1 MVLWPDIVTWRD
13 IIAIMMI
20 FDDFV
25 SSWVK
30 QGSINTSIHSLNT
43 LINNSFDSDV
53 YIMLDLQNDVS
64 QSIFAQIR
72 PSKDQIDHIKQYF
85 QPL

>member
-1 MVLWPDIVTWRD
+1 
-13 IIAIMMI
+13 MI

-25 SSWVK
+25 SYWVK

-43 LINNSFDSDV
+43 LINNYFDSDV

-64 QSIFAQIR
+64 QSIFCQNRKILYGFN
-72 PSKDQIDHIKQYF
+72 PLDQYF
-85 QPL
+85 QLL